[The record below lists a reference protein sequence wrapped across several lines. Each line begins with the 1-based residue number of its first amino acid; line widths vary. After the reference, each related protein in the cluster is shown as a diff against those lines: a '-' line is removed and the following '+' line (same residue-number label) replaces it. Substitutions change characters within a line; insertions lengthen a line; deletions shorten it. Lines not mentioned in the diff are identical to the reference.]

1 MESVAFQE
9 TAAIFNKQRISAH
22 PDIFHQ
28 PIKYFLSR
36 EKMKKIVS
44 DFIDNMVDWEI
55 IW

>member
-9 TAAIFNKQRISAH
+9 TAAIFNQHAESAH

-28 PIKYFLSR
+28 LIKYFLSK

-44 DFIDNMVDWEI
+44 DFIDSMFDWEI
-55 IW
+55 IC